1 MSTDIATQNDG
12 DRSWSFQ
19 VNLSGVAAANSV
31 LAMEEGYYKVTVT
44 DAYVKP
50 EKPGRVVIKV
60 KVLDGQSKGAV
71 RTTGINLP
79 NGEAKDYARN
89 LWRGLLESV
98 GHAPNVLD
106 NGELQLSSNA
116 IVNRNA
122 FIYYVPSPGEGS
134 YDRVD
139 FLPPAI
145 WKERSENFVP
155 GESHAPAA
163 PAASRAEAAAPAITP
178 ASTPAAVA
186 GTATRSS
193 ILSKLGAAPN

>member
-1 MSTDIATQNDG
+1 
-12 DRSWSFQ
+12 
-19 VNLSGVAAANSV
+19 
-31 LAMEEGYYKVTVT
+31 
-44 DAYVKP
+44 
-50 EKPGRVVIKV
+50 
-60 KVLDGQSKGAV
+60 
-71 RTTGINLP
+71 
-79 NGEAKDYARN
+79 
-89 LWRGLLESV
+89 
-98 GHAPNVLD
+98 VLD

-163 PAASRAEAAAPAITP
+163 PAAGRAEAAAPAITP